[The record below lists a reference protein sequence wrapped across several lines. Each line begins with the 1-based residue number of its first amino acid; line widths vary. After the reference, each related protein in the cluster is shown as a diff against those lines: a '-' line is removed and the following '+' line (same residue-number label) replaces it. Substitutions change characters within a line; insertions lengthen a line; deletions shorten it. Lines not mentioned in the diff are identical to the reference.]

1 MFQENNEKIVV
12 LFNGIS
18 KQQLANLNL
27 DMLFNLILRF
37 QTWTQHPSRQTPLIT
52 FDPVGNET
60 LWAKT
65 LKYHFALDI

>member
-27 DMLFNLILRF
+27 DMLLNLILRF
-37 QTWTQHPSRQTPLIT
+37 QTWILHPSRQTPLIN

-60 LWAKT
+60 LWANT